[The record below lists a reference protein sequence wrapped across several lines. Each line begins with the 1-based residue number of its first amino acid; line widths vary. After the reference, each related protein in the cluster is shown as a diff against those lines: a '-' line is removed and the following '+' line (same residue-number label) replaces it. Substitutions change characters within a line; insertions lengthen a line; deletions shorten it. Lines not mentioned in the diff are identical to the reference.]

1 MKKVISMLMTVAM
14 LAALMVPSFAVLN
27 GSNAPGTDDEGD
39 VIVKTST
46 TMEGGQD
53 ARRYTVTIP
62 ADTVIAWGAE
72 KTELTGYT
80 AEAHLAYG
88 EKLSVTVSG
97 NGNMV
102 YEPEAGTTLA
112 LPYTLEGD
120 TAYESAG
127 PVVYPVATLAL
138 SVNIAADDWNAAV
151 VGEYQ
156 DTLTFTAAI
165 Q

>member
-1 MKKVISMLMTVAM
+1 MKKVISVLMTVAM
-14 LAALMVPSFAVLN
+14 LAALMVPAFALDQN
-27 GSNAPGTDDEGD
+27 TPEGD
-39 VIVKTST
+39 VFVKTST

-62 ADTVIAWGAE
+62 ADTVITWGAE
-72 KTELTGYT
+72 KTDLTGYT

-88 EKLSVTVSG
+88 EKLSVTVAGSG
-97 NGNMV
+97 KMT
-102 YEPEAGTTLA
+102 YSPEAGVTLE

>member
-1 MKKVISMLMTVAM
+1 MA
-14 LAALMVPSFAVLN
+14 
-27 GSNAPGTDDEGD
+27 D
-39 VIVKTST
+39 
-46 TMEGGQD
+46 GQD

-72 KTELTGYT
+72 KTDLTGYT

-138 SVNIAADDWNAAV
+138 SVNITADDWNAAV

>member
-14 LAALMVPSFAVLN
+14 LAALMVPAFALDQN
-27 GSNAPGTDDEGD
+27 TPKGA
-39 VIVKTST
+39 VIVKTDT
-46 TMEGGQD
+46 EMADGQD

-72 KTELTGYT
+72 KTDLTGYT

-97 NGNMV
+97 SGNMI
-102 YEPEAGTTLA
+102 YSPEEGTTLA

-120 TAYESAG
+120 TAYKSTGA
-127 PVVYPVATLAL
+127 VVYPVATLAL

>member
-27 GSNAPGTDDEGD
+27 GSNDPDKGD

-53 ARRYTVTIP
+53 ARRYIVTIP

-72 KTELTGYT
+72 KTDLTGYT

-112 LPYTLEGD
+112 LPYTLDGD
-120 TAYESAG
+120 TAYESTGA
-127 PVVYPVATLAL
+127 VVYPVATLAL

-165 Q
+165 VTE

>member
-1 MKKVISMLMTVAM
+1 MKKVVSVLMAVAM
-14 LAALMVPSFAVLN
+14 LAALMVPAFALDQN
-27 GSNAPGTDDEGD
+27 TPKGD
-39 VIVKTST
+39 VIVKTDT
-46 TMEGGQD
+46 KMAGGQD

-72 KTELTGYT
+72 KTDLTGYT

-97 NGNMV
+97 KGNMT
-102 YEPEAGTTLA
+102 YSPEAGTTLA

-120 TAYESAG
+120 TAYESTG

-156 DTLTFTAAI
+156 DTLTFTATI

>member
-1 MKKVISMLMTVAM
+1 MKKVISALLTVAM

-27 GSNAPGTDDEGD
+27 GSNDPDEGD
-39 VIVKTST
+39 VIVKTDT
-46 TMEGGQD
+46 KMAGGQD

-97 NGNMV
+97 NGNMI

-120 TAYESAG
+120 TAYKSAG
-127 PVVYPVATLAL
+127 PVVYPVANLAL
-138 SVNIAADDWNAAV
+138 SVNIAADDWNQAV
-151 VGEYQ
+151 VGAYQ

-165 Q
+165 VTE

>member
-1 MKKVISMLMTVAM
+1 MKKVISVLMTVAM

-27 GSNAPGTDDEGD
+27 GSNDPDKGD
-39 VIVKTST
+39 VIVKTDT
-46 TMEGGQD
+46 EMADGQD

-62 ADTVIAWGAE
+62 ADTTIKWGETSTA
-72 KTELTGYT
+72 LTGYT

-120 TAYESAG
+120 TAYVSAG

-138 SVNIAADDWNAAV
+138 SVNITADDNFCFIGGYDACGAYGSGV
-151 VGEYQ
+151 C
-156 DTLTFTAAI
+156 FR
-165 Q
+165 

>member
-1 MKKVISMLMTVAM
+1 MKKVVSVLMAVAM
-14 LAALMVPSFAVLN
+14 LAALMVPAFALDQN
-27 GSNAPGTDDEGD
+27 TPSGD
-39 VIVKTST
+39 TIVKTST

-72 KTELTGYT
+72 KTDLTGYT

-88 EKLSVTVSG
+88 EKLSVTVAGSG
-97 NGNMV
+97 NMT
-102 YEPEAGTTLA
+102 YSPEAGVTLE
-112 LPYTLEGD
+112 LPYTLDGD
-120 TAYESAG
+120 TAYKSTGA
-127 PVVYPVATLAL
+127 VVYPVANLAL
-138 SVNIAADDWNAAV
+138 SVNIAADDWNQAV

-165 Q
+165 VTE

>member
-1 MKKVISMLMTVAM
+1 MKKVVSVLMAVAM
-14 LAALMVPSFAVLN
+14 LAALMVPAFALDQN
-27 GSNAPGTDDEGD
+27 TPKGD
-39 VIVKTST
+39 VIVKTDT
-46 TMEGGQD
+46 EMADGQD

-72 KTELTGYT
+72 KTDLTGYT

-138 SVNIAADDWNAAV
+138 SVNITADDWNEAV

>member
-14 LAALMVPSFAVLN
+14 LAALMVPAFALDQN
-27 GSNAPGTDDEGD
+27 TPKGD
-39 VIVKTST
+39 TIVKTST

-62 ADTVIAWGAE
+62 ADTVITWGAE

-138 SVNIAADDWNAAV
+138 SVNITADDWNAAV

>member
-14 LAALMVPSFAVLN
+14 LAALMVPAFALDQN
-27 GSNAPGTDDEGD
+27 TPKGD
-39 VIVKTST
+39 VIVKTDT
-46 TMEGGQD
+46 EMADGQD

-72 KTELTGYT
+72 KTDLTGYT

-120 TAYESAG
+120 TAYVSAG

-138 SVNIAADDWNAAV
+138 SVNITADDWNAAV

-156 DTLTFTAAI
+156 DTLTFTATI
-165 Q
+165 LGRNP

>member
-14 LAALMVPSFAVLN
+14 LAALMVPAFALDQN
-27 GSNAPGTDDEGD
+27 TPKGD
-39 VIVKTST
+39 VIVKTDT
-46 TMEGGQD
+46 EMADGQD

-72 KTELTGYT
+72 KTDLTGYT

-138 SVNIAADDWNAAV
+138 SVNITADDWNAAV

>member
-14 LAALMVPSFAVLN
+14 LAALMVPAFALDQN
-27 GSNAPGTDDEGD
+27 TPKGD
-39 VIVKTST
+39 TIVKTST

-138 SVNIAADDWNAAV
+138 SVNITADDWNEAV

>member
-1 MKKVISMLMTVAM
+1 MKKVVSVLMAVAM
-14 LAALMVPSFAVLN
+14 LAALMVPAFALDQN
-27 GSNAPGTDDEGD
+27 TPKGD
-39 VIVKTST
+39 VIVKTDT
-46 TMEGGQD
+46 EMADGQD

-120 TAYESAG
+120 TAYESTGA
-127 PVVYPVATLAL
+127 VVYPVATLAL

-151 VGEYQ
+151 VGEYR
-156 DTLTFTAAI
+156 DTLTFTATI

>member
-14 LAALMVPSFAVLN
+14 LAALMVPAFALDQN
-27 GSNAPGTDDEGD
+27 TPKGD
-39 VIVKTST
+39 TIVKTST
-46 TMEGGQD
+46 TMAGGQD

-138 SVNIAADDWNAAV
+138 SVNITADDWNEAV

>member
-1 MKKVISMLMTVAM
+1 MKKVISVLMTVAM

-27 GSNAPGTDDEGD
+27 GSNDPDEGD
-39 VIVKTST
+39 TIVKTST

-62 ADTVIAWGAE
+62 ADTVITWGAE
-72 KTELTGYT
+72 KTDLTGYT

-88 EKLSVTVSG
+88 EKLSVTVAGSG
-97 NGNMV
+97 NMT
-102 YEPEAGTTLA
+102 YSPEDGVTLE

-120 TAYESAG
+120 TAYKSTGA
-127 PVVYPVATLAL
+127 VVYPVATLAL
-138 SVNIAADDWNAAV
+138 SVNITADDWNQAV

-156 DTLTFTAAI
+156 DTLNFTAEI

>member
-1 MKKVISMLMTVAM
+1 MKKVVSMLMTVAM
-14 LAALMVPSFAVLN
+14 LAALMVPAFALDQN
-27 GSNAPGTDDEGD
+27 TPKGD
-39 VIVKTST
+39 VIVKTDT
-46 TMEGGQD
+46 EMADGQD

-72 KTELTGYT
+72 KTDLTGYT

-97 NGNMV
+97 SGNMT
-102 YEPEAGTTLA
+102 YSPEAGTTLA

-120 TAYESAG
+120 TAYKSTGA
-127 PVVYPVATLAL
+127 VVYPVANLAL

-165 Q
+165 VTE

>member
-1 MKKVISMLMTVAM
+1 MKKVVSVLMAVAM
-14 LAALMVPSFAVLN
+14 LAALMVPAFALDQN
-27 GSNAPGTDDEGD
+27 TPKGD
-39 VIVKTST
+39 TIVITST

-62 ADTVIAWGAE
+62 ADTTIAWGAE

-97 NGNMV
+97 KGNMT
-102 YEPEAGTTLA
+102 YSPEAGTTLA

-120 TAYESAG
+120 TAYESTG

>member
-1 MKKVISMLMTVAM
+1 MKKVVSVLMAVAM
-14 LAALMVPSFAVLN
+14 LAALMVPAFALDQN
-27 GSNAPGTDDEGD
+27 TPKGD
-39 VIVKTST
+39 VIVKTDT
-46 TMEGGQD
+46 KMAGGQD

-72 KTELTGYT
+72 KTDLTGYT

-97 NGNMV
+97 NGNMI

-120 TAYESAG
+120 TAYESTG

-156 DTLTFTAAI
+156 DTLTFTATI

>member
-14 LAALMVPSFAVLN
+14 LAALMVPAFALDQN
-27 GSNAPGTDDEGD
+27 TPKGD
-39 VIVKTST
+39 VIVKTDT
-46 TMEGGQD
+46 KMAGGQD

-120 TAYESAG
+120 TAYESTG

>member
-1 MKKVISMLMTVAM
+1 MKKVVSVLMAVAM
-14 LAALMVPSFAVLN
+14 LAALMVPAFALDQN
-27 GSNAPGTDDEGD
+27 TPKGD
-39 VIVKTST
+39 TIVKTST

-138 SVNIAADDWNAAV
+138 SVNITADDWNEAV

>member
-1 MKKVISMLMTVAM
+1 MKKVVSVLMTVAM
-14 LAALMVPSFAVLN
+14 LAALMVPAFALDQN
-27 GSNAPGTDDEGD
+27 TPKGD
-39 VIVKTST
+39 TIVKTST
-46 TMEGGQD
+46 TMADGQD

-62 ADTVIAWGAE
+62 ADTTIAWGAE

-97 NGNMV
+97 HGNMT
-102 YEPEAGTTLA
+102 YSPEAGTTLA

-120 TAYESAG
+120 TAYESTG

-156 DTLTFTAAI
+156 DTLTFTATI

>member
-1 MKKVISMLMTVAM
+1 MKKVVSVLMAVAM
-14 LAALMVPSFAVLN
+14 LAALMVPAFALDQN
-27 GSNAPGTDDEGD
+27 TPKGD
-39 VIVKTST
+39 VIVKTDT
-46 TMEGGQD
+46 EMADGQD

-72 KTELTGYT
+72 KTDLTGYT

-138 SVNIAADDWNAAV
+138 SVNITADDWNAAV

-156 DTLTFTAAI
+156 DTLTFTATI
-165 Q
+165 LGRNP

>member
-14 LAALMVPSFAVLN
+14 LAALMVPAFALDQN
-27 GSNAPGTDDEGD
+27 TPKGD
-39 VIVKTST
+39 TIVKTST

-62 ADTVIAWGAE
+62 ADTVITWGAE
-72 KTELTGYT
+72 KTDLTGYT

-138 SVNIAADDWNAAV
+138 SVNITADDWNAAV

>member
-1 MKKVISMLMTVAM
+1 MKKVISALLTVAM

-27 GSNAPGTDDEGD
+27 GSSDPDEGD
-39 VIVKTST
+39 TIVKTST

-72 KTELTGYT
+72 ETALTGYT

-88 EKLSVTVSG
+88 EKLSVTVAGSG
-97 NGNMV
+97 KMT
-102 YEPEAGTTLA
+102 YSPEAGVTLE
-112 LPYTLEGD
+112 LPYTLDGD
-120 TAYESAG
+120 TAYVSAG
-127 PVVYPVATLAL
+127 PVVYPVANLAL
-138 SVNIAADDWNAAV
+138 SVNITADDWNEAV

-165 Q
+165 VTE

>member
-1 MKKVISMLMTVAM
+1 MKKVVSVLMAVAM
-14 LAALMVPSFAVLN
+14 LAALMVPAFALDQN
-27 GSNAPGTDDEGD
+27 TPKGD
-39 VIVKTST
+39 VIVKTDT
-46 TMEGGQD
+46 EMADGQD

-72 KTELTGYT
+72 KTDLTGYT

-138 SVNIAADDWNAAV
+138 SVNITADDWNAAV